1 MNKMKITILLLFLVF
16 LGCRKSVDSGAG
28 ADPADLLPANDD
40 ISGFQKKGSPA
51 IMTDYQSIMD
61 AIDGAAQKF
70 IDYGFIEGVQQLY
83 SNGSIDID
91 VHILN
96 QGTKQN
102 AEQIFIEFKPS
113 SPEEISSGDG
123 GLPWVLIEH
132 ALLTGYSLNYQ
143 QGNIYMEII
152 ASEKTTFALNMLKQ
166 FYLNIDGKI
175 EF

>member
-1 MNKMKITILLLFLVF
+1 MKNYQMIILLLLLLSV
-16 LGCRKSVDSGAG
+16 GCRKSVDAGAG

-51 IMTDYQSIMD
+51 IMTDYQTIMD

-96 QGTKQN
+96 QGSEQN
-102 AEQIFIEFKPS
+102 ATQILNEFYPS
-113 SPEEISSGDG
+113 SPEVISSGE
-123 GLPWVLIEH
+123 GLPEVIIEH
-132 ALLTGYSLNYQ
+132 ALLTGYSLYYQ
-143 QGNIYMEII
+143 QNNIYMEII

-166 FYLNIDGKI
+166 FYWNIDGKI
-175 EF
+175 ES